1 MLLAKETEIRNLSK
15 NLFWY
20 DYLDH
25 NEMEQVINGKDLPK
39 EKVRMWDHK
48 KEGEYIIKF

>member
-1 MLLAKETEIRNLSK
+1 VKALLLQREQEIRSLAW

-25 NEMEQVINGKDLPK
+25 NEMEKVINGEELPK
-39 EKVRMWDHK
+39 EKVRVWD
-48 KEGEYIIKF
+48 I